1 MDKINSKVNKYMAGS
16 KLVRHWVLKGSCNEY
31 FQNIRVVEVTS
42 ENESLESN

>member
-1 MDKINSKVNKYMAGS
+1 MYHVFTMIIAYMAGS